1 MDQLKAMGGSFGA
14 ETLVLQK
21 GMDKNTLSNAIKKAF
36 FYARARCF
44 SQRALETTVQ
54 QANFAM
60 LIMLFF
66 YER

>member
-1 MDQLKAMGGSFGA
+1 MATFENSKEIVGLGSA
-14 ETLVLQK
+14 EA
-21 GMDKNTLSNAIKKAF
+21 AIPVIAQC
-36 FYARARCF
+36 YTP
-44 SQRALETTVQ
+44 QRALETTVQ